1 MRQYIIIK
9 LVKTFPL
16 RALKTFA
23 HSSEIVIYPKNH
35 AHTMLLFAH
44 VGLTLAFSRLLHHV
58 NLAALALGSM
68 LPDIIDKPLGLI
80 VFGSPNMG
88 RTIAHT
94 LLFLLLLAA
103 LSFYTRDIRLISI
116 TWGVLAH
123 LILDSMWNSP
133 EILFWPLLGPF
144 PERPILDTLSY
155 IEMLLAG
162 LKNPGILIPELAGF
176 AYLLLFVYSRRNEA
190 SARIGRYTKKVMCWT
205 R

>member
-1 MRQYIIIK
+1 
-9 LVKTFPL
+9 
-16 RALKTFA
+16 
-23 HSSEIVIYPKNH
+23 
-35 AHTMLLFAH
+35 MLLFAH
-44 VGLTLAFSRLLHHV
+44 VGLTLACSRLLHHV
-58 NLAALALGSM
+58 NLAALAFGSM

-103 LSFYTRDIRLISI
+103 LSFHTRDIRLISI

-123 LILDSMWNSP
+123 LILDGMWNSP
-133 EILFWPLLGPF
+133 EILLWPLLGPF
-144 PERPILDTLSY
+144 PERPLLDTLSFL
-155 IEMLLAG
+155 EMLLTG
-162 LKNPGILIPELAGF
+162 LKDPGILIPELAGF

-190 SARIGRYTKKVMCWT
+190 SARIDRYTKKVMCRT